1 MWISEHLARLA
12 GRFMSPGGKD
22 GHLTILFYHRVLSS
36 PDPLMPDVLWPES
49 FEMQISTLARV
60 FNVLPLDTAAE
71 NLFAGTLPERALAI
85 TFDDGYRDNL
95 TVAVPVLK
103 KYDLPATFF
112 LTTGFLDGGLMYND
126 VVVESVRR
134 MPSGS
139 VDLEFLGLGK
149 VTIDDPNSR
158 ISLIHRITAAV
169 KYLSPDERDNACAK
183 LSDLFSEPLPD
194 DLMMSAD
201 DVRALSE
208 TGMAIG
214 GHTVDHPI
222 LAKASAADA
231 FEQIAAN
238 RTMLGDLTGKLPTI
252 FAYPNG
258 KPGKDYQ
265 AEHVRMVRDAGYDF
279 AVSTATGA
287 AIPTHDRY
295 QLPRVSP
302 WDFKQLPFVVHT
314 LRIARTPADTA
325 SFTRLGQ
332 ESANTDLVQS

>member
-22 GHLTILFYHRVLSS
+22 GHLTILFYHRVLSR
-36 PDPLMPDVLWPES
+36 PDPLMPDVLWSES
-49 FEMQISTLARV
+49 FEMQISTLASI
-60 FNVLPLDTAAE
+60 FNVLPLDTAVE
-71 NLFAGTLPERALAI
+71 QLFAGTLPDRSLAI

-103 KYDLPATFF
+103 KYGLPATFF

-126 VVVESVRR
+126 IVVESVRR
-134 MPSGS
+134 MASGS
-139 VDLEFLGLGK
+139 VNLEFLGLGM
-149 VTIDDPNSR
+149 VSVDGPDSR

-169 KYLSPDERDNACAK
+169 KYLNPEERAKACAR
-183 LSDLFSEPLPD
+183 LSELSSEALPN

-201 DVRALSE
+201 DVRELSE

-222 LAKASAADA
+222 LARSNAADA
-231 FEQIAAN
+231 LEQIVAN
-238 RTMLGDLTGKLPTI
+238 RTMLGELTGKLPTI

-258 KPGKDYQ
+258 KPGRDYG

-279 AVSTATGA
+279 AVSTASGA

-302 WDFKQLPFVVHT
+302 WDFKKLPFIVHT
-314 LRIARTPADTA
+314 LRLAHSPADIA
-325 SFTRLGQ
+325 SFPRRGQ
-332 ESANTDLVQS
+332 ERANTKMVQN